1 MTWPMREESGDDNAT
16 LHKVPLNMLYRWFMY
31 DMNVEVPND
40 HIDIFKITP
49 VSEEGD
55 EKERQDSEARAD
67 AIEPLL
73 PFLNLYANM
82 NAHYIF
88 EMQKK
93 DLINAPAAISERLD
107 SDKATIKAFY
117 SQVTLAGLITAL
129 SSAVE
134 LGILKSEGAFTGI
147 N

>member
-1 MTWPMREESGDDNAT
+1 MTWPMREESGDDDVT
-16 LHKVPLNMLYRWFMY
+16 LHKVPLNMLYRWFLY
-31 DMNVEVPND
+31 DMNVENPNEV
-40 HIDIFKITP
+40 IDIFRITP

-67 AIEPLL
+67 AVEPLL

-93 DLINAPAAISERLD
+93 DLINVPAAIAEKLD
-107 SDKATIKAFY
+107 SEKATIKAFY

-129 SSAVE
+129 SSALE
-134 LGILKSEGAFTGI
+134 LGIIKSEGAFTGI

>member
-1 MTWPMREESGDDNAT
+1 M
-16 LHKVPLNMLYRWFMY
+16 
-31 DMNVEVPND
+31 
-40 HIDIFKITP
+40 
-49 VSEEGD
+49 
-55 EKERQDSEARAD
+55 
-67 AIEPLL
+67 

-93 DLINAPAAISERLD
+93 DLINVPAAIAEKLD
-107 SDKATIKAFY
+107 SEKATIKAFY

-129 SSAVE
+129 SSALE
-134 LGILKSEGAFTGI
+134 LGIIKSEGAFTGI

>member
-1 MTWPMREESGDDNAT
+1 MRRESDDENPE

-31 DMNVEVPND
+31 DMNVEHPND
-40 HIDIFKITP
+40 HLDIFHITP

-55 EKERQDSEARAD
+55 EKEKQDSEARAD

-93 DLINAPAAISERLD
+93 DLIDLPPVVAEKLVKD
-107 SDKATIKAFY
+107 SSTIKAFY

-129 SSAVE
+129 SSAIE